1 MKNHQYIDFNKL
13 LHWNGA
19 AKAYK
24 YEGLFYYGAFRKD
37 RVKSFKT
44 WLGKSVVPI
53 HVSTSSRNFEE
64 FTEINPKMKI
74 YKSNGDIRN
83 VLGQFQSSI
92 YIEDEFSHS
101 NEMSP
106 ANRFYEVIG
115 AKSLLF
121 YDVKCKKTLSKA
133 GYWDDAFS
141 VSKIEDVAEKLKDYD
156 NLREKQ
162 IKMFEG
168 KDFRKE
174 LEKEFLQVV

>member
-1 MKNHQYIDFNKL
+1 
-13 LHWNGA
+13 
-19 AKAYK
+19 
-24 YEGLFYYGAFRKD
+24 
-37 RVKSFKT
+37 
-44 WLGKSVVPI
+44 
-53 HVSTSSRNFEE
+53 
-64 FTEINPKMKI
+64 
-74 YKSNGDIRN
+74 
-83 VLGQFQSSI
+83 
-92 YIEDEFSHS
+92 
-101 NEMSP
+101 MSP

-121 YDVKCKKTLSKA
+121 YDAKCKKTLSKA